1 MFHKFTIK
9 QQKNSSIF
17 VLLKHKNV
25 LSASKILAMFMKN
38 ILWFVF
44 VQICFLCVAQAQ
56 NVKDMRTN
64 KVIYYVDGTKLKE
77 YSSKSILYQL
87 KGTKIV
93 RHSDQKSVYH
103 FDGEKL
109 KSLENQRNL
118 LIIKDNKIK
127 TAHNGRTMFLIDGE
141 IIKNARNN
149 QRILKYPLNVSQAFL
164 LLILLERN

>member
-9 QQKNSSIF
+9 HQKNSGIF
-17 VLLKHKNV
+17 VLPRHTTWLVQNFLV
-25 LSASKILAMFMKN
+25 MFMKN

-77 YSSKSILYQL
+77 HSSKSILYQL

-93 RHSDQKSVYH
+93 RHSDQKSVYN